1 MISKGHSERAH
12 SKFSASGA
20 DRWFNCPG
28 SVELSEGVPDKPNAW
43 AQEGTEAHE
52 VLEKI
57 LVAKIENPLA
67 KVGPLFLNSKTAT
80 AQNLRLGVDA
90 AEFILRVHREAP
102 GSSILIETRV
112 YLDFIDPEMFG
123 TFDGAVIDHFGT
135 LHVFDYKFGVGPVSP
150 VKNLQMLFY
159 AIGVAHRFKWNFKRA
174 RMWIIQPRLKSYEG
188 PVFWE
193 ISITE
198 LRDRVEDFEAAV
210 ERVKRFPKKFVEG
223 SWCHWCR
230 AKAFCPLKNEGRNQQ
245 AALVFSK
252 VKK

>member
-1 MISKGHSERAH
+1 MTKNHAERAH
-12 SKFSASGA
+12 SKYSASGA
-20 DRWFNCPG
+20 ERYFECPG
-28 SVELSEGVPDKPNAW
+28 SVGISEGIPDKPNVW
-43 AQEGTEAHE
+43 SKEGTEAHE
-52 VLEKI
+52 VLEQI
-57 LVAKIENPLA
+57 LLA
-67 KVGPLFLNSKTAT
+67 MVEKRRVIPPVTAT
-80 AQNLRLGVDA
+80 AEMTRHGFSAASFIIGVH
-90 AEFILRVHREAP
+90 EKAP
-102 GSSILIETRV
+102 GSDVLVETRV

-123 TFDGAVIDHFGT
+123 TFDGAVVDHFGT
-135 LHVFDYKFGVGPVSP
+135 LHVFDYKFGVGPISP
-150 VKNLQMLFY
+150 VKNLQMIFY

-188 PVFWE
+188 PVYWE
-193 ISITE
+193 ISIAE

-223 SWCHWCR
+223 AWCHWCR